1 MAAIVNNS
9 GRTYKSAYFDSKSQ
23 KLFVYE
29 EKEPTVVEMD
39 VGIIWD
45 RNLTLGHHYQPKI
58 KIQNLNMLRMWIIIT
73 MKETIM

>member
-1 MAAIVNNS
+1 MAALVNND

-23 KLFVYE
+23 KLSVYE

-45 RNLTLGHHYQPKI
+45 RNLTIWTSLST
-58 KIQNLNMLRMWIIIT
+58 QNKNKKL
-73 MKETIM
+73 KYV